1 MALLLKDSRTN
12 VNVFDN
18 KGNPPLLHA
27 CIHVL
32 SAMSKMGACDGRFD
46 DHTDPVR
53 GLVLLLRSRRVS
65 TAALDQAIDLC
76 KHHHPSKRQI
86 SLAEAGGKPLTD
98 WHLMSRHVLPILQA
112 EAKGQKRWCDWCFR
126 VTPDQ
131 DLLLCG
137 GCQQVGYCDRACCQK
152 KGWKKASGEAMEGAA
167 EAECGAAGGGGHKD
181 ACAGMAAEAAKA
193 KADKAEVKV

>member
-1 MALLLKDSRTN
+1 MA
-12 VNVFDN
+12 
-18 KGNPPLLHA
+18 
-27 CIHVL
+27 
-32 SAMSKMGACDGRFD
+32 
-46 DHTDPVR
+46 
-53 GLVLLLRSRRVS
+53 
-65 TAALDQAIDLC
+65 
-76 KHHHPSKRQI
+76 
-86 SLAEAGGKPLTD
+86 
-98 WHLMSRHVLPILQA
+98 RHVLPILQA

-152 KGWKKASGEAMEGAA
+152 KGWKKASGETMEGAA

-193 KADKAEVKV
+193 KKTKPNEKCPCGGGKKYKKCCGANY